1 MPRRSSAVVLMY
13 HSVEMPEASKYID
26 PAWSMTLK
34 CFERQ
39 IRFLARRRHVIPL
52 SELVELLKNGR
63 EPKPGSVV
71 LTFDDGYKDNFYV
84 VAPILRHYGLP
95 ATISL
100 ATDYVTS
107 GENQPIDRLYAIFRT
122 HTRARIKLPF
132 SDGVEVNTI
141 YDLRQPS
148 HWKLA
153 YQICAQQLSQ
163 STREQR
169 EQILAYIEQQLE
181 PTKCPPRLILN
192 WQEVRE
198 LTRQYPE
205 IEIGAHTAQHVDL
218 SVADAATI
226 REELRKCIEDLE
238 REMGVRPRHFCFPY
252 GRSNSL
258 ARRLVAEAG
267 FESAMGPSGPFA
279 VDASTSA
286 YCLPRVNAH
295 ISGTQLK
302 FYTHPGFT
310 ALPRWLARRG

>member
-1 MPRRSSAVVLMY
+1 MPMAISALLKASGRTETQVPISFRRHVKRLAQGFVYWSGIEGCMPRRSSAVVLMY

-163 STREQR
+163 STR
-169 EQILAYIEQQLE
+169 
-181 PTKCPPRLILN
+181 
-192 WQEVRE
+192 
-198 LTRQYPE
+198 
-205 IEIGAHTAQHVDL
+205 
-218 SVADAATI
+218 
-226 REELRKCIEDLE
+226 
-238 REMGVRPRHFCFPY
+238 
-252 GRSNSL
+252 
-258 ARRLVAEAG
+258 
-267 FESAMGPSGPFA
+267 
-279 VDASTSA
+279 
-286 YCLPRVNAH
+286 
-295 ISGTQLK
+295 
-302 FYTHPGFT
+302 
-310 ALPRWLARRG
+310 